1 MPETRKRCRHLT
13 VFMKFR
19 DRGELGDM
27 YDLRTSLAKVT
38 SRLSEEAFLT
48 NKGLSNE
55 VGIHVFCY
63 DPRDELT
70 VRAFFEKLKCAKN
83 APYRLIERDLYRI
96 FLDICEEKHI
106 IKGIPGMEERKGK
119 EYLEQQLIKIAT
131 PEAFVKKMEYTP
143 HEHGDVLLIT
153 GVGKVYPFMRS
164 HKILDNIQHIFSDIP
179 VLMLYPGTF
188 NGQDLDLFGRF
199 LDEHYYR
206 AFNLL

>member
-1 MPETRKRCRHLT
+1 MENL
-13 VFMKFR
+13 
-19 DRGELGDM
+19 L
-27 YDLRTSLAKVT
+27 TSLTKV
-38 SRLSEEAFLT
+38 SDRLSEENFLK

-63 DPRDELT
+63 DPKDEMI
-70 VRAFFEKLKCAKN
+70 VRTFFEKLKTKKDV
-83 APYRLIERDLYRI
+83 PYHLVERDLYRI

-106 IKGIPGMEERKGK
+106 LKSIPTMEQRKGK
-119 EYLEQQLIKIAT
+119 EYLEQQLVKIAT
-131 PEAFVKKMEYTP
+131 PEAFVKRMEYTP
-143 HEHGDVLLIT
+143 HGYGDVLLIT

-188 NGQDLDLFGRF
+188 NGQDLDLFGQF
-199 LDEHYYR
+199 LDGHYYR